1 MPNRKPIAAALAAL
15 SLAWTANALAENSHR
30 NEIHVESFSWGMSTA
45 PAGELDAPLRNAPG
59 GEHYLT
65 IKMQNALVTSY
76 QTGGSAKPPTEG
88 GPRKLSAGEG
98 GATTAFNAFTNFGD
112 IKGESTDRRGVG
124 RVAPLQQLP
133 SPVAPQRSP
142 IADGPSKTLVVGEK
156 FPRSAPAF
164 AAPSARR

>member
-45 PAGELDAPLRNAPG
+45 LAGELDAPLRNAPG
-59 GEHYLT
+59 GEYYLSWKLKDQF
-65 IKMQNALVTSY
+65 ISSY
-76 QTGGSAKPPTEG
+76 SGGSAKPPTEG

>member
-15 SLAWTANALAENSHR
+15 SLAWTASAFAQSTHR
-30 NEIHVESFSWGMSTA
+30 NEIHVESLSWGTSAA
-45 PAGELDAPLRNAPG
+45 PAGELAAPLRNAPD
-59 GEHYLT
+59 GERYLSWKLENQ
-65 IKMQNALVTSY
+65 IITSY

-88 GPRKLSAGEG
+88 GPRMLSAGEG
-98 GATTAFNAFTNFGD
+98 GATTAFNGFSNFGD
-112 IKGESTDRRGVG
+112 IKGESTDARGVG

-142 IADGPSKTLVVGEK
+142 IAAGPSNALVVGGK
-156 FPRSAPAF
+156 LPHSAPAL